1 MSKIRTKTRVAK
13 FHLNGQVRFNAGY
26 RRQDMIQDLLGHH
39 PERSA
44 ARADLSPTGL
54 FPVIALSEMLGPDQD
69 HIPVI
74 G

>member
-1 MSKIRTKTRVAK
+1 MSKIRTKTRVAM

-26 RRQDMIQDLLGHH
+26 RRQDMTQDLLGRH

-44 ARADLSPTGL
+44 ARADRERG
-54 FPVIALSEMLGPDQD
+54 AGP
-69 HIPVI
+69 PEA